1 MYNLNDDLQEKKAR
15 VTNKQVINGYWS
27 QKEYVG
33 NLVIPSTI
41 TVDNEVYTVTCIDW
55 ECFTPS
61 KNLTSVTIPSTVKSL
76 AYGAFRDCTGLKSVT
91 LPNTLESLEQFC
103 FENCK
108 RLGSITIPE
117 SVTTIDDAC
126 FSQCVSLTSIFM
138 LPPTPPTTGSKV
150 FLSVPLQT
158 VYVVDENAK
167 ALYQA
172 AAPWNQYRI
181 VVMPTGIDN
190 VQKDAPRITH
200 LYDLSGKPLNGH
212 QHGPVI
218 VRYNDGSTHKVLLK

>member
-1 MYNLNDDLQEKKAR
+1 MGRACLAHCTGLTSISVPES
-15 VTNKQVINGYWS
+15 VTS
-27 QKEYVG
+27 
-33 NLVIPSTI
+33 
-41 TVDNEVYTVTCIDW
+41 IDAS
-55 ECFTPS
+55 CFQS
-61 KNLTSVTIPSTVKSL
+61 CSNLTSISLPKTLTTLGSGCFWECTSLTSLIIPEPVTSL
-76 AYGAFRDCTGLKSVT
+76 GYQCLAGCSNLTSISLPKT
-91 LPNTLESLEQFC
+91 LTTLGSGC
-103 FENCK
+103 FWECK

-117 SVTTIDDAC
+117 SVTTIDDGC

-167 ALYQA
+167 ARYQA
-172 AAPWNQYRI
+172 ASPWNQYRI
-181 VVMPTGIDN
+181 VIMPTGIDN

-218 VRYNDGSTHKVLLK
+218 VRYNDGSTHKLLLQ

>member
-1 MYNLNDDLQEKKAR
+1 MKKYFLLIILLLSVRSAWGQPVDIWGLPVEVNGIMYNLNDDLQEKKAR

-41 TVDNEVYTVTCIDW
+41 TVDEEVYTVTNIDW

-103 FENCK
+103 FENC
-108 RLGSITIPE
+108 I
-117 SVTTIDDAC
+117 
-126 FSQCVSLTSIFM
+126 
-138 LPPTPPTTGSKV
+138 
-150 FLSVPLQT
+150 
-158 VYVVDENAK
+158 
-167 ALYQA
+167 
-172 AAPWNQYRI
+172 
-181 VVMPTGIDN
+181 
-190 VQKDAPRITH
+190 
-200 LYDLSGKPLNGH
+200 
-212 QHGPVI
+212 
-218 VRYNDGSTHKVLLK
+218 

>member
-1 MYNLNDDLQEKKAR
+1 MHES
-15 VTNKQVINGYWS
+15 VTSLGSGCFQRCEALTSIA
-27 QKEYVG
+27 
-33 NLVIPSTI
+33 IPSSI
-41 TVDNEVYTVTCIDW
+41 TTLET
-55 ECFTPS
+55 ECFAWCGRLSSASLPE
-61 KNLTSVTIPSTVKSL
+61 NLTSLGDYCFLDCYELRYFTVP
-76 AYGAFRDCTGLKSVT
+76 KSVT
-91 LPNTLESLEQFC
+91 YIGNRC
-103 FENCK
+103 FYDCIN
-108 RLGSITIPE
+108 L
-117 SVTTIDDAC
+117 
-126 FSQCVSLTSIFM
+126 LSIFM
-138 LPPTPPTTGSKV
+138 MPDTPPTTGQQV
-150 FLSVPLQT
+150 FTKSDLKT

>member
-1 MYNLNDDLQEKKAR
+1 MGRACLAHCTGLTSISVPES
-15 VTNKQVINGYWS
+15 VTS
-27 QKEYVG
+27 
-33 NLVIPSTI
+33 
-41 TVDNEVYTVTCIDW
+41 IDAS
-55 ECFTPS
+55 CFQS
-61 KNLTSVTIPSTVKSL
+61 CSNLTSISL
-76 AYGAFRDCTGLKSVT
+76 PKT
-91 LPNTLESLEQFC
+91 LTTLGSGC
-103 FENCK
+103 FWECK

-138 LPPTPPTTGSKV
+138 LPPTPPTTGSKA

-167 ALYQA
+167 ARYQA
-172 AAPWNQYRI
+172 APPWNQYRI

-218 VRYNDGSTHKVLLK
+218 VRYNDGSTHKLLLK